1 MSEQQDKFR
10 DECGVFGIYGHPEAA
25 NLTYLGLYALQHRG
39 QESAGIACA
48 NGKTIHLE
56 KAMGLVA
63 DVFSEARLRRLPG
76 ETAIGHVRYS
86 TTGSSQLKNAQPF
99 LAGTHRGSL
108 ALAHNGNLINA
119 LRVRAELE
127 SQGSVFSSTSDTEVI
142 LHLVARSRAGTLV
155 DAAAE
160 ALSQLQGAY
169 SLALMN
175 EKQLLGVRDPRGFR
189 PLSLGQLKEGY
200 VLASESC
207 AFDLIGATLVRDLDP
222 GEFLLIDE
230 SGVHS
235 YFPLPVATPA
245 MCIFEHVYF
254 ARPDSLVYGQPVS
267 RVRKEL
273 GRTLAQEAPADADVV
288 IAVPDSGIYAAL
300 GYGQE
305 LGLPYEQGMVR
316 NHYVGRTFIEPQR
329 SIRHFGVKVKL
340 NAVRQVLEGKRIVVV
355 DDSIVRGTT
364 SRKIVFML
372 RSAGAREVHMRISSP
387 PTSWPCYYGIDTP
400 TRRELIASSHSVE
413 EIRRYIGADSLA
425 YLSLKGLLLAVGK
438 DNGYCA
444 ACWTGRYPVDFP
456 GQGERQ
462 LSLFEHRV

>member
-1 MSEQQDKFR
+1 
-10 DECGVFGIYGHPEAA
+10 
-25 NLTYLGLYALQHRG
+25 
-39 QESAGIACA
+39 
-48 NGKTIHLE
+48 
-56 KAMGLVA
+56 
-63 DVFSEARLRRLPG
+63 
-76 ETAIGHVRYS
+76 
-86 TTGSSQLKNAQPF
+86 
-99 LAGTHRGSL
+99 
-108 ALAHNGNLINA
+108 
-119 LRVRAELE
+119 
-127 SQGSVFSSTSDTEVI
+127 
-142 LHLVARSRAGTLV
+142 LHLVARSLAGTLV

-169 SLALMN
+169 SLVLMN

-207 AFDLIGATLVRDLDP
+207 AFDLIGATFVRDLDP

-230 SGVHS
+230 CGVHS
-235 YFPLPVATPA
+235 HFPLPVATPA

-254 ARPDSLVYGQPVS
+254 ARPDSLVYGQSVS

-273 GRTLAQEAPADADVV
+273 GRCLAQEAPADADVV

-340 NAVRQVLEGKRIVVV
+340 NAVREVLEGKRIVVV

-387 PTSWPCYYGIDTP
+387 PTNWPCYYGIDTP

-413 EIRRYIGADSLA
+413 EIQRYIGADSLA
-425 YLSLKGLLLAVGK
+425 YLSLKGLLAAVGK

-462 LSLFEHRV
+462 LNLFEHRV